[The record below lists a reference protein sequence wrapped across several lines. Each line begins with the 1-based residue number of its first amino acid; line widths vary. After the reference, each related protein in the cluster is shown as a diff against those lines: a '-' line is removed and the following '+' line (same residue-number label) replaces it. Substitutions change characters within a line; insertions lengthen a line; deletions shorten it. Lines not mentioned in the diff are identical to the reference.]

1 MARILVVDDDQFMRG
16 SLTDVLEGA
25 GHEVVPCDGAEV
37 ALKSLAGDAFD
48 VAITD
53 LKMPKVSGLEFLQR
67 AVEIDGSLPVIVIT
81 AHGTV
86 ETAVGKQYV
95 CTKVPGNGS
104 KPGGAWLN
112 HHTCNLICVNDGD
125 AQCFEMIGHRR
136 LAATDASRDAYHKHA
151 AKPLL
156 PK

>member
-86 ETAVGKQYV
+86 ETAVQAMKQADLINQVV
-95 CTKVPGNGS
+95 CLMTRASG
-104 KPGGAWLN
+104 
-112 HHTCNLICVNDGD
+112 CVGRGR
-125 AQCFEMIGHRR
+125 QG
-136 LAATDASRDAYHKHA
+136 
-151 AKPLL
+151 
-156 PK
+156 